1 MDSMSDSEADNIVV
15 AMAAPSGP
23 LGDAFEVDVAAG
35 SSRPNSSSTPRPK
48 KSARGRKST
57 TYATRQRK
65 LSHFSP
71 EKSHPLTPV
80 APLQSSSKS
89 PAVATTR
96 NKTKSN
102 TNSPAAHSS
111 TTTGVNKGR
120 KNNTNARKSK
130 STSISTGC
138 SAPAHS
144 HPHAPSSPSHTTNSP
159 KTMTTTK
166 ASEDDSNS
174 NTTRR
179 NSITKA
185 AVFSKLSNT
194 RLERNK
200 NQLCELW
207 EIDTRTLEDAFGNVS
222 GGSSSGDEALDRIST
237 HSVVRDF
244 VAKLLRMA
252 QTTGLRFC
260 GARSELE
267 RVKAE
272 RVRGTSSG
280 DSKGGEAG
288 RDSGSGGGDANDAD
302 DAAWVAEDIDRVM
315 DMFLTEKGKSYP
327 SSRKRTASQASVEQ
341 EQKGRPPPAERKV
354 EELQTSPRESP
365 NAQNDMSTHNG
376 TVPQQNTASRPM
388 VVVNTRIGSVDGRGQ
403 NKITPTQNLDIDK
416 DERLERA
423 SVPRASS
430 VEAMLEAHRNKTPA
444 AQPSQK
450 TELSQAM
457 QLQSQPE
464 TAGGPVQAYTSPYG
478 PQTHSSKAETST
490 SGAQSSLTKAQAS
503 PPRTQTNPSQAQS
516 KPQASFQPGTTGNP
530 VGTRQTL
537 SQFQTSVEAT
547 SPPPQHRPRSYS
559 ISGSVRAHSGPRI
572 KMVAPPRPKSTPS
585 QPRPPPS
592 PEATRAR
599 GGQSITSQTRPSHTR
614 PPPATL
620 AQTTPLQSTPPLG
633 SPMQGNSLQSKRP
646 QTSPPQ
652 VTPQLQRQGEPQTG
666 TSMRPSVDVSAA
678 KHPLTSATAAV
689 RSLLNATMPTQL
701 HHTSKGLVLAG
712 MATTN
717 AGGNS
722 LLSHAVEPNVVAPPK
737 GPVATSKVTTNG
749 PITADDRSNDTV
761 PSGVVSNCAP
771 SHPPVSNASI
781 TNGSGSNTPVST
793 VAISNGAISNAPL
806 SSPEPSENK
815 MSNPPVSNSP
825 VSSTGGSPQL
835 QRAAVSKTPGQTMS
849 SGSIANGAVPTRLP
863 GGTEQRTTPAQ
874 DQGPSSEKDE
884 AAATRT
890 KEYAEVHTEALR
902 RLEYCQALPPSI
914 FDYILQTLCY
924 IR

>member
-15 AMAAPSGP
+15 AMVAPSGP

-48 KSARGRKST
+48 KSARGSKST

-71 EKSHPLTPV
+71 EQSHPLTLV
-80 APLQSSSKS
+80 SPLQSSGKS
-89 PAVATTR
+89 PSVAPTR

-130 STSISTGC
+130 PTSVSTGC

-144 HPHAPSSPSHTTNSP
+144 YPHSPSSPSHTTNSP

-166 ASEDDSNS
+166 ASEENSNSNS

-222 GGSSSGDEALDRIST
+222 GGSSSGDEALNRIST

-280 DSKGGEAG
+280 DSKSREAG
-288 RDSGSGGGDANDAD
+288 RDFGDGDANDAD

-315 DMFLTEKGKSYP
+315 DMFLAEKGKSHP
-327 SSRKRTASQASVEQ
+327 GSRKRTASQASVEQ
-341 EQKGRPPPAERKV
+341 EQKGRPPPGERKV
-354 EELQTSPRESP
+354 KESHTSPRKTP
-365 NAQNDMSTHNG
+365 NAQNGLSTHNV
-376 TVPQQNTASRPM
+376 TVAEKNTAPRPM
-388 VVVNTRIGSVDGRGQ
+388 VVVNARIGSIDGGCQ
-403 NKITPTQNLDIDK
+403 SEITPTQTLDIDK

-430 VEAMLEAHRNKTPA
+430 VEAMLEAQRNKTSA
-444 AQPSQK
+444 VQPSQK

-457 QLQSQPE
+457 QPQSQPE
-464 TAGGPVQAYTSPYG
+464 TASGPVQAYTSPYG
-478 PQTHSSKAETST
+478 PQTNSLKAETIT
-490 SGAQSSLTKAQAS
+490 SGAQTSLTKAQA
-503 PPRTQTNPSQAQS
+503 
-516 KPQASFQPGTTGNP
+516 
-530 VGTRQTL
+530 
-537 SQFQTSVEAT
+537 TS
-547 SPPPQHRPRSYS
+547 SPPQHRPRSYS

-592 PEATRAR
+592 PETARAR
-599 GGQSITSQTRPSHTR
+599 GGQSITSQTRPSQTR

-620 AQTTPLQSTPPLG
+620 AQTTPLELTPPLG
-633 SPMQGNSLQSKRP
+633 SPLQASSLQSKLP
-646 QTSPPQ
+646 QTSPTQ
-652 VTPQLQRQGEPQTG
+652 ATPQLKRQGGPQTG
-666 TSMRPSVDVSAA
+666 TSMRPSVDLSAA
-678 KHPLTSATAAV
+678 THPLTSTTAAV

-701 HHTSKGLVLAG
+701 HHTSEGLVLAG
-712 MATTN
+712 MAIIN

-722 LLSHAVEPNVVAPPK
+722 LLSHAAAPKVVAPPK
-737 GPVATSKVTTNG
+737 GPVATSKVTTDG
-749 PITADDRSNDTV
+749 PITEDDRSNDTA
-761 PSGVVSNCAP
+761 PSGIVSNRAP

-781 TNGSGSNTPVST
+781 TNGSGSNASVSIVT
-793 VAISNGAISNAPL
+793 IPNGAISNAPL
-806 SSPEPSENK
+806 SSPEPLNNK
-815 MSNPPVSNSP
+815 VSNPPVSNSL
-825 VSSTGGSPQL
+825 VSSTGRSPQL
-835 QRAAVSKTPGQTMS
+835 QKAAVSNTPESHFPGSDILISNALVSDGTPSGQSMS
-849 SGSIANGAVPTRLP
+849 SDSIANGAVPTRLP
-863 GGTEQRTTPAQ
+863 GGTEQRTAPAQ
-874 DQGPSSEKDE
+874 DQGSSSEQDE
-884 AAATRT
+884 AAAART